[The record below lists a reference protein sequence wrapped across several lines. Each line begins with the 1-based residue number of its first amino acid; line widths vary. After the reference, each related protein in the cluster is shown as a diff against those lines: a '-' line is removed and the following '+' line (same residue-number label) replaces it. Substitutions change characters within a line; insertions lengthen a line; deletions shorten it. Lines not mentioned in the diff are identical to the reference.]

1 MTTSVSVESSE
12 KQSYGAY
19 MQGQGAS
26 PVGDIPRAAR
36 QGGMREQV
44 CLYHRGVNSRKKR
57 VVAGANWVSTT
68 GDKSELEYFASGS
81 VCPVRS
87 RKAHIHPD

>member
-1 MTTSVSVESSE
+1 MTTSVSVESNE
-12 KQSYGAY
+12 KQSYGGY

-26 PVGDIPRAAR
+26 PVGDIPRPAR

-68 GDKSELEYFASGS
+68 GD
-81 VCPVRS
+81 
-87 RKAHIHPD
+87 